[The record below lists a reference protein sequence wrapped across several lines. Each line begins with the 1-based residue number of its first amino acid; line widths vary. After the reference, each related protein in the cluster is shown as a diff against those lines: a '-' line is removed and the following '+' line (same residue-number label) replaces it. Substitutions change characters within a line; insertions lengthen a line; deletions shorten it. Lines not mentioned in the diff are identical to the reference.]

1 MRIHTEAGVDLCP
14 FRCDRSDGCIAHC
27 RGAAA
32 SVCQCTS
39 GIHDS
44 KVTFT
49 ICLAVDRHYDPVV
62 IRTVQ
67 GRDSG
72 GCVGN
77 RAAVGREACQVG
89 GCCHTGDD
97 SLTHSDVAVTA

>member
-1 MRIHTEAGVDLCP
+1 MVA
-14 FRCDRSDGCIAHC
+14 FAHC

-32 SVCQCTS
+32 GVCQCTS

-44 KVTFT
+44 KVAFT

-72 GCVGN
+72 GCVETERRLGEKHA
-77 RAAVGREACQVG
+77 RLEGAVIQVMIP
-89 GCCHTGDD
+89 
-97 SLTHSDVAVTA
+97 